1 MNEAALGMKKFCLPQ
16 QPLPIPLA
24 GNFLAVNYQ
33 NQKLANISI
42 FKAITSK
49 CPGEAIMHCQKTGS
63 PTHHNKT
70 NGGLS
75 TVT

>member
-1 MNEAALGMKKFCLPQ
+1 
-16 QPLPIPLA
+16 LA
-24 GNFLAVNYQ
+24 GNFLAVNYR

-63 PTHHNKT
+63 PTQHNKNKWRFVYGDIVAFRGFSIQGT
-70 NGGLS
+70 
-75 TVT
+75 